1 MELIS
6 EAGGTGDNKSSLC
19 VDILNQRP
27 SEVDFI
33 YGSVIAKAREKGI
46 DTPTLDTLS
55 AIVKGL
61 ESHYMPTGGDA

>member
-1 MELIS
+1 M
-6 EAGGTGDNKSSLC
+6 C
-19 VDILNQRP
+19 VDLLNQRP

-46 DTPTLDTLS
+46 ATPTLDTMC

-61 ESHYMPTGGDA
+61 ESHYLPASEGA